1 MRFSQMCR
9 GRRGHLHLG
18 ALAFQDIAHFAFK
31 GAITAGTGFDFVV
44 GHGEMFRIER
54 RDGVLGGSWIKRGSA
69 GTLRKSGVITDGD
82 HFMDCA
88 NESVSSIQ
96 SVKICDSSLSV
107 RNSYQESRF
116 QAGPSVQSF

>member
-54 RDGVLGGSWIKRGSA
+54 REA
-69 GTLRKSGVITDGD
+69 GRVCWGEVGLNAEAQGR
-82 HFMDCA
+82 
-88 NESVSSIQ
+88 
-96 SVKICDSSLSV
+96 
-107 RNSYQESRF
+107 
-116 QAGPSVQSF
+116 